1 LIVKLANQS
10 PLEAREE
17 LVDLGRVDIGEH
29 LALLPP
35 FPGGRLPGLRR
46 GAGAVEHLR
55 PRRRAVEE
63 EVVKEAALRREQRG
77 VGGAVALRRGGGEGG
92 EEVVGEQRVEEARR
106 LGPREAD
113 HGAGGQAR
121 GQHARVGRRARVE
134 RPPREVEAQV
144 RGEAARERRHG
155 WKESFE
161 SRGVGSLATRIDGVA
176 GIDWFSCGGGME
188 AWAGAWRELGLP
200 GPRGRVTR
208 SCLR

>member
-29 LALLPP
+29 LPGLALLPP

-155 WKESFE
+155 WAVLRA
-161 SRGVGSLATRIDGVA
+161 RGVGSLATRIDRLDGVA
-176 GIDWFSCGGGME
+176 EILVGFLAVAEWRSEGTRGQGDV
-188 AWAGAWRELGLP
+188 AG
-200 GPRGRVTR
+200 
-208 SCLR
+208 